1 MPILALGLNHHTA
14 PVDIRERA
22 AIAEGQLGEALKTLR
37 QVEPVNEA
45 AIVSTCNRTEIYCGM
60 DTQNIQAVVEWM
72 HRYFEQQD
80 QGFEP
85 YLFHHS
91 DRDAVRHLMRVCSGL
106 DSMVL
111 GEPQI
116 LGQIKRAYRD
126 ADEHGTLGNELSPL
140 FQTAFSV
147 AKQVRTDTAI
157 GHNPVSVAFA
167 AVSLARQIFSDLGK
181 QSALLIG
188 AGETIQLAARHLKSA
203 GVGNITIANRSIER
217 AQNLVTEIGG
227 NAIAIKDIPDALP
240 NADIIISSTAST
252 LPILGKGT
260 VQRALKQ
267 RRFRS
272 QLIVDIAVPRDVEAE
287 VNDIDGVFLY
297 TVDDLKT
304 VIDENRQSRQAAATE
319 AEEIVTV
326 QVESFMRR
334 LQALSAT
341 DNIRAF
347 RARVDDIRTSA
358 LDKSIKQLQSGQDPE
373 AVLQHLAHTLSNK
386 FMHTPTA
393 RMRKAAE
400 EGDLSLLSAARTL
413 FDLPDDPT
421 SGAT

>member
-400 EGDLSLLSAARTL
+400 EGDFSLLSAARTL

>member
-22 AIAEGQLGEALKTLR
+22 AIAEGQLGEALHNLR
-37 QVEPVNEA
+37 QIDAVNEA

-60 DTQNIQAVVEWM
+60 DTQDAKVVVDWM
-72 HRYFEQQD
+72 QSYFKLRD

-106 DSMVL
+106 DSMIL

-116 LGQIKRAYRD
+116 LGQIKSAYRD
-126 ADEHGTLGNELSPL
+126 AYDHGALGSELSTL

-157 GHNPVSVAFA
+157 GNSPVSVAFA
-167 AVSLARQIFSDLGK
+167 AVSLARQIFADLTQ

-188 AGETIQLAARHLKSA
+188 AGETIQLAARHLKTA
-203 GVGNITIANRSIER
+203 GIGSIRIANRTVER
-217 AQNLVTEIGG
+217 AAILAEEVDGE
-227 NAIAIKDIPDALP
+227 AIALSDIPTALP

-252 LPILGKGT
+252 LPILGKGA
-260 VQRALKQ
+260 VQRALKE

-297 TVDDLKT
+297 TVDDLQA
-304 VIDENRQSRQAAATE
+304 VIEENRQSRHDAAVE
-319 AEEIVTV
+319 AEEIVSS
-326 QVESFMRR
+326 QVDLFMRK
-334 LQALSAT
+334 LQSLEANDS
-341 DNIRAF
+341 IRAY
-347 RARVDDIRTSA
+347 RAKINTIKQTAV
-358 LDKSIKQLQSGQDPE
+358 DKSLKQLQSGQNPE
-373 AVLQHLAHTLSNK
+373 DVLQQLAHTLSNK
-386 FMHTPTA
+386 VMHAPTT
-393 RMRKAAE
+393 RMREAAE
-400 EGDLSLLSAARTL
+400 HGDSHLLDAARTL
-413 FDLPDDPT
+413 LDLPKSP
-421 SGAT
+421 S